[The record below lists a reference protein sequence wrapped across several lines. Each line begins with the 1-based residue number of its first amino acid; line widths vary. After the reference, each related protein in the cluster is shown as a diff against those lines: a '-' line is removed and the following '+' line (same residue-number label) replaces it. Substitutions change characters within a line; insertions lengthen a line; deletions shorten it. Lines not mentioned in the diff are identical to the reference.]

1 MLKKLYIEPTSKC
14 NFNCKMCFRNS
25 WFDET
30 FVEMGYEVFL
40 ELMNHVP
47 DTVETIFFGGMG
59 EPLFHTE
66 ILKMIKV
73 CKEKNYQVELL
84 TNGSLLNEEMCDA
97 LIEYKL
103 DKLWVSLDD
112 FNVHGDKF
120 AKNVVVQEE
129 LGHPNMDRVLENIK
143 QLNIRKYR
151 KKSEMKLGIALV
163 VSKDNVELLQDL
175 PLLIDKY
182 TINDV
187 NISNMYPS
195 TMEDMEKVLYER
207 TINLSVGS
215 DAFGSTRPNVNLPY
229 MDMQS
234 PEVVG
239 GVTGLFQ
246 KMNFNLSVGNIPVPR
261 RSQYCRFVEE
271 GMCFV
276 RSDGAVSPCMALLHN
291 GTTVVMETERK
302 VYHHSFGNVKQQ
314 GLDSIWTSEAYES
327 FRSRVKKF
335 EFSPCMNCGHCTY
348 PETNEEDCFGNEK
361 PTCGACLWSEGI
373 LSCP

>member
-1 MLKKLYIEPTSKC
+1 MKKLYIEPTSKC
-14 NFNCKMCFRNS
+14 NFQCKMCFRNS
-25 WFDET
+25 WFDEA
-30 FVEMGYEVFL
+30 FVEMEYDVFL
-40 ELMNHVP
+40 SLINHVP

-59 EPLFHTE
+59 EPLFHKD
-66 ILKMIKV
+66 ILKMIRV

-84 TNGSLLNEEMCDA
+84 TNGSLLSEQMCDD
-97 LIEYKL
+97 LIVCKL
-103 DKLWVSLDD
+103 DKLWVSLDE
-112 FNVHGDKF
+112 FHVNGDKTE
-120 AKNVVVQEE
+120 KELSVEE
-129 LGHPNMDRVLENIK
+129 LGHPNMDMVLKNIK
-143 QLNIRKYR
+143 RLNFMKYR
-151 KKSEMKLGIALV
+151 KKSGMKLGIALV

-182 TINDV
+182 SINDV

-195 TMEDMEKVLYER
+195 TMADMEKVLYER
-207 TINLSVGS
+207 IIDLSVGS
-215 DAFGSTRPNVNLPY
+215 DIFGAMRAKVNLPY

-234 PEVVG
+234 PEVVSG
-239 GVTGLFQ
+239 ITGMFQ

-276 RSDGAVSPCMALLHN
+276 RSDGDVSPCMALLHN
-291 GTTVVMETERK
+291 GTTVVMETERT
-302 VYHHSFGNVKQQ
+302 VYHHSFGNVKEQ
-314 GLDSIWTSEAYES
+314 GLDAIWASEEYES